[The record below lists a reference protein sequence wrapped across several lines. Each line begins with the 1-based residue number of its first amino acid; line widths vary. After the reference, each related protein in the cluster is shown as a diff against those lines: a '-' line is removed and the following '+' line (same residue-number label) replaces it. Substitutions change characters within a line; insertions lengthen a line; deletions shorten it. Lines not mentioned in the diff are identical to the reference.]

1 MSNKFGLKEKVKLTS
16 YDDLFGKS
24 DASGQVV
31 QKLDGELVEIPLEQ
45 LHAFKNHPFKVLDD
59 EKMQETVESIRK
71 YGVLVPG
78 MARPRQEGGFEILS
92 GHRRKHASEICGL
105 KTMPMIIRE
114 CSDDERTVIMVDPN
128 IQREDILPSEKAK
141 AYRMKYDAM
150 KHQGTAGGSSME
162 NIGDAAGE
170 S

>member
-1 MSNKFGLKEKVKLTS
+1 
-16 YDDLFGKS
+16 
-24 DASGQVV
+24 
-31 QKLDGELVEIPLEQ
+31 
-45 LHAFKNHPFKVLDD
+45 
-59 EKMQETVESIRK
+59 
-71 YGVLVPG
+71 
-78 MARPRQEGGFEILS
+78 
-92 GHRRKHASEICGL
+92 
-105 KTMPMIIRE
+105 MPMIIRE
-114 CSDDERTVIMVDPN
+114 CSDDEGTVIMVDAN